1 MDVRF
6 FFTPQNSQRIHAN
19 TDALPFLLLSI
30 HDDLLIACGQRS
42 FIVCVFFAMVSNAGD
57 TK

>member
-1 MDVRF
+1 MDVRSL
-6 FFTPQNSQRIHAN
+6 FTPQNSQRIHAN

-30 HDDLLIACGQRS
+30 HDDFLIECGQLS
-42 FIVCVFFAMVSNAGD
+42 FIVCVFSMVSNAGD